1 MTDRHSIS
9 PYPIRM
15 PSDLR
20 ERLEQAAKQ
29 GSRSLHAEIIARLE
43 STFTPAES
51 AVERAAR
58 LDQIRE
64 KAMPGMV
71 EILADLQAKVAQ
83 EIEQRAREIASL
95 RLKQR
100 DLAVESLQHKIPTR
114 VTETDKLRPA
124 SKRITRTR
132 KKSPTQD

>member
-95 RLKQR
+95 RLEQR

-132 KKSPTQD
+132 KKPPTQD

>member
-1 MTDRHSIS
+1 MDTDDRYTRITLRIPKDLHS
-9 PYPIRM
+9 
-15 PSDLR
+15 
-20 ERLEQAAKQ
+20 RLSNAADETSK
-29 GSRSLHAEIIARLE
+29 SMNAEIIARLE

-51 AVERAAR
+51 AAERAAR

-95 RLKQR
+95 RLEQR
-100 DLAVESLQHKIPTR
+100 DLAVESLHQKIPSK

-132 KKSPTQD
+132 KKPAE

>member
-51 AVERAAR
+51 AAERAAR

-95 RLKQR
+95 RLEQR
-100 DLAVESLQHKIPTR
+100 DLAVESIQHKIPTR

-124 SKRITRTR
+124 SKRIPRTR
-132 KKSPTQD
+132 KKPAE

>member
-95 RLKQR
+95 RLEQR
-100 DLAVESLQHKIPTR
+100 DLAVESLHQKIPSK

-132 KKSPTQD
+132 KKPAE

>member
-1 MTDRHSIS
+1 MTDRHVLP
-9 PYPIRM
+9 PYSLRM
-15 PSDLR
+15 PEELR
-20 ERLEQAAKQ
+20 RSLELAAKQ
-29 GSRSLHAEIIARLE
+29 AKRSLNAEIVARLE

-95 RLKQR
+95 RLEQR
-100 DLAVESLQHKIPTR
+100 DLAVESLHQKIPSK

-132 KKSPTQD
+132 KKPAE

>member
-95 RLKQR
+95 RLEQR

>member
-1 MTDRHSIS
+1 MTRSDLQVNF
-9 PYPIRM
+9 RM
-15 PSDLR
+15 PASLKAA
-20 ERLEQAAKQ
+20 LEAAAKENH
-29 GSRSLHAEIIARLE
+29 RSLTAELIARLE

-95 RLKQR
+95 QLEQR
-100 DLAVESLQHKIPTR
+100 DLAVESLHQRIPTR

-124 SKRITRTR
+124 SKRIPRTR
-132 KKSPTQD
+132 KKPAE

>member
-1 MTDRHSIS
+1 
-9 PYPIRM
+9 M
-15 PSDLR
+15 PEELR
-20 ERLEQAAKQ
+20 RSLELAAKQ
-29 GSRSLHAEIIARLE
+29 AKRSLNAEIVARLE

-95 RLKQR
+95 RLEQR
-100 DLAVESLQHKIPTR
+100 DLAVESLHQKIPSK

-132 KKSPTQD
+132 KKPAE